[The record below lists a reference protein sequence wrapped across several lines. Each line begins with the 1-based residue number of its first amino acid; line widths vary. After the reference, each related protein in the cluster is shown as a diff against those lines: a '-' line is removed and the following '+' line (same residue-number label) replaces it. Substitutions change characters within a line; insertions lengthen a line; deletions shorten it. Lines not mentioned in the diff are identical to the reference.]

1 MATVKPISQFDKGW
15 AGFVLPMLTHRIASG
30 PVDWNNPPKLE
41 PVARTLKVTLQPR

>member
-1 MATVKPISQFDKGW
+1 MATVEPMAYFDRAC

-41 PVARTLKVTLQPR
+41 PVARKLKVTLQPR